1 LAIEML
7 KNKDLE
13 VKVILME
20 GGKDP
25 DEVIKS

>member
-1 LAIEML
+1 ML

-13 VKVILME
+13 VKIISLD

-25 DEVIKS
+25 DEIIKS